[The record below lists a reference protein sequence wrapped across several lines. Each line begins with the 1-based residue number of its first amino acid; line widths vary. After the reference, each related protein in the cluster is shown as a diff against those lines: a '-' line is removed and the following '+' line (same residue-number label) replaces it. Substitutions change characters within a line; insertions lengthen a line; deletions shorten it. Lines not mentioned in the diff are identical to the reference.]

1 MRALQFVK
9 ALSLLVSAVAVL
21 TAADAG
27 PNPATRKERA
37 KPPVAVTAQQEA
49 EVLQF
54 LRQHHTE
61 LAELLGH
68 LQLSRPADY
77 NRAIRDIG
85 HARERLRQFEKGDGE
100 RYELELQ
107 SWVIQS
113 KIQLLV
119 ARLAMSDSESLRD
132 ELRHL
137 LAEQF
142 DLKLRFSQVE
152 RDRTAERLQKLDEQ
166 LRRLADSRAE
176 LLEKEFLSLTRS
188 SERLKAKRKDATAA
202 KPAGKST
209 P

>member
-1 MRALQFVK
+1 MRALHSVR
-9 ALSLLVSAVAVL
+9 AILLLVSAVAVL
-21 TAADAG
+21 TAADTG
-27 PNPATRKERA
+27 PNPATKKERGKSA
-37 KPPVAVTAQQEA
+37 VAVTAQQEA

-68 LQLSRPADY
+68 LQLNRPADY

-100 RYELELQ
+100 RYGLELQ

-142 DLKLRFSQVE
+142 DVKLRFSQVE
-152 RDRTAERLQKLDEQ
+152 RERTAERLQKLDEQ

-176 LLEKEFLSLTRS
+176 LLEKEFLSLTKS
-188 SERLKAKRKDATAA
+188 SERLKAKRKDAAAA

>member
-1 MRALQFVK
+1 MRALHFVR
-9 ALSLLVSAVAVL
+9 ALLLLVSTVAVV

-27 PNPATRKERA
+27 PKPATKKERT
-37 KPPVAVTAQQEA
+37 KPAVAVTAQQEA

-61 LAELLGH
+61 LADLLGH

-142 DLKLRFSQVE
+142 DLKLRLSQVE

-176 LLEKEFLSLTRS
+176 LLEKEFLSLTKS
-188 SERLKAKRKDATAA
+188 SERLKAKRKDAAAA
-202 KPAGKST
+202 KPAGKSA

>member
-37 KPPVAVTAQQEA
+37 KPPVAVTAQQEV

-142 DLKLRFSQVE
+142 DLKLRFSRVE

-176 LLEKEFLSLTRS
+176 LLEKEFLSLTKS